1 MRILII
7 PSWYPS
13 KGAPVNGV
21 FFKEQAIALAKHGH
35 DVAVIDVTFHGRKD
49 IFNATNFRL
58 IDENVDGVHTYSFRI
73 PSFFILSRIQPL
85 FIWIYKLLLF
95 FVFRKL
101 CRKGLKFDV
110 LHAHSFYPAGF
121 SACSLSKKYNI
132 PVVITEHSSA
142 VIMRQLSGYQQK
154 LLAKTVKNSNV
165 FICVSE
171 SLLQS
176 VKEQT
181 KIEHNKL
188 ITVPNIVTSAFTYS
202 KEKHVKNQDFLFLS
216 VGFFS
221 EGKRH
226 SFLISCFEEAFT
238 GRRDVKLQIAGD
250 GEQYA
255 SLQHQIKKGGLT
267 EQIRLLGNLGRT
279 QLALKYEECNAFVL
293 ASAFET
299 FGVVYIE
306 AMACGKPVIATRNG
320 GANNIV
326 NDTNGILIDVDNR
339 EQLIEAFRY
348 MYHNAHKYNS
358 EQIAADCRAK
368 YSEAAVAGKLSEVY
382 RQVLNK

>member
-1 MRILII
+1 MEILII

-13 KGAPVNGV
+13 RGAPVNGI
-21 FFKEQAIALAKHGH
+21 FFKEQAIALARNGH
-35 DVAVIDVTFHGRKD
+35 NVTVIDVTLHGRKD
-49 IFNATNFRL
+49 IFNPTNFRL
-58 IDENVDGVHTYSFRI
+58 VHENIEGVHTYSFRI

-101 CRKGLKFDV
+101 CRKGLKFDI

-121 SACSLSKKYNI
+121 SACSISTKYNI
-132 PVVITEHSSA
+132 PVVITEHNSD
-142 VIMRQLSGYQQK
+142 VLIRKLSEYQRK
-154 LLAKTVKNSNV
+154 LLIATVKNSDK

-176 VKEQT
+176 VREQT
-181 KIEHNKL
+181 KMASKL
-188 ITVPNIVTSAFTYS
+188 MVVPNIVSSVFTYS
-202 KEKHVKNQDFLFLS
+202 DEKKTENRGFLFLS
-216 VGFFS
+216 VGFLN

-226 SFLISCFEEAFT
+226 GFVISCFGEVFA
-238 GRRDVKLQIAGD
+238 GIRDVKLQIAGG
-250 GEQYA
+250 GELYA
-255 SLQHQIKKGGLT
+255 SLQHQIKNSGLT
-267 EQIRLLGNLGRT
+267 EQIQLLGSLSRT
-279 QLALKYEECNAFVL
+279 QLSVKIKESNAFVL

-320 GANNIV
+320 GANDIV

-339 EQLIEAFRY
+339 EQLVAAFRY
-348 MYHNAHKYNS
+348 MYHNAHKYDS
-358 EQIAADCRAK
+358 QQIAADCRAK
-368 YSEAAVAGKLSEVY
+368 YSETAVVGRLSEVY
-382 RQVLNK
+382 QQILRE